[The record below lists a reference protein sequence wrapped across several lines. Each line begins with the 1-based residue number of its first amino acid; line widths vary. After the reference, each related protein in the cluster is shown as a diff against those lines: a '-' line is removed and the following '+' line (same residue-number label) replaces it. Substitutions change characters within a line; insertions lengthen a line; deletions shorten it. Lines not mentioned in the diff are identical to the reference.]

1 MLVIV
6 RAKMGEYML
15 RLRVKEVA
23 KERGMSMNKLS
34 QRSEV
39 SYNVVKAI
47 YRNPYKEVTLHTIN
61 RLADTLGVPA
71 TDLLEDVSHVFAQ
84 EEIESISKRRQ
95 ETDSD

>member
-1 MLVIV
+1 
-6 RAKMGEYML
+6 ML

-23 KERGMSMNKLS
+23 KAKGMSMNKLS

-61 RLADTLGVPA
+61 RLADTLAVPA
-71 TDLLEDVSHVFAQ
+71 TELLEDVTADQAQ
-84 EEIESISKRRQ
+84 QEIQEIQSERQ
-95 ETDSD
+95 QDTLKQG

>member
-1 MLVIV
+1 
-6 RAKMGEYML
+6 ML

-71 TDLLEDVSHVFAQ
+71 TDLLENVSNAYAQ
-84 EEIESISKRRQ
+84 EEIEAMSKRKRDI
-95 ETDSD
+95 DSE